1 MYVLKYIGYLDYN
14 LGNLYCKVFFWNI
27 YDYVNFV
34 FSMGKKYYKFV
45 VKCMVKIS
53 SILYIYGKW
62 MLWYWFFYREN

>member
-34 FSMGKKYYKFV
+34 FSMGKRYYKFV
-45 VKCMVKIS
+45 V
-53 SILYIYGKW
+53 
-62 MLWYWFFYREN
+62 